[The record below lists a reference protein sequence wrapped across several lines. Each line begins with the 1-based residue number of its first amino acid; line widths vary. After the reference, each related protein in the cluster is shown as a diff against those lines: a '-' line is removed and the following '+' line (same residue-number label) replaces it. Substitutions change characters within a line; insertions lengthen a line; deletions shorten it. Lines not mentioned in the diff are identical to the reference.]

1 MPSSSVYQTEQSGRA
16 FPSRRKRKEGIIM
29 KKRITSFASG
39 FFAALSLSLCLTTAL
54 AASGQV
60 SYNFANVS
68 MDGTQ
73 KITAGQDITA
83 ANGQK
88 VPGSILY
95 TDEAGGKTNYLPI
108 RTISELLGTEIGYDS
123 ATKTVLLGEQPAQPA
138 AGENVID
145 LRTPKTVP
153 ENPRRGDVDL
163 IKSRGGTILPD
174 DDPNS
179 YRGNEKMFKNK
190 DGELWYEYLV
200 GNNSALDDQNKNLAE
215 KYLINGD
222 YPKNKKGESYGLG
235 QLAYYVGYEPD
246 LAKMGDEYVRMAERQ
261 AEFDKL
267 SGLPKEECPHEYTYF
282 LYDQE
287 GEVIRE
293 QTDPCQGHYEGMS
306 LEEVQ
311 QAVEEGRLW

>member
-1 MPSSSVYQTEQSGRA
+1 
-16 FPSRRKRKEGIIM
+16 M
-29 KKRITSFASG
+29 KNRIASFAGG
-39 FFAALSLSLCLTTAL
+39 FFAALALSLCLTTAL
-54 AASGQV
+54 AAAGQV

-88 VPGSILY
+88 IPGSILY
-95 TDEAGGKTNYLPI
+95 TDAAGGKTNYLPI

-123 ATKTVLLGEQPAQPA
+123 ASKTVLLGKQPA
-138 AGENVID
+138 AEPAPEENVID

-200 GNNSALDDQNKNLAE
+200 GNDSALDDQNKKLAE
-215 KYLINGD
+215 QYLVNGD
-222 YPKNKKGESYGLG
+222 YPKNKKGESYGLW

-246 LAKMGDEYVRMAERQ
+246 LQKQLDGYIRAAERQ
-261 AEFDKL
+261 AAADKL
-267 SGLPKEECPHEYTYF
+267 NGLSKEECPHEYTYF

-287 GEVIRE
+287 GEVLRE
-293 QTDPCQGHYEGMS
+293 QTDPCQGHFEGMTM
-306 LEEVQ
+306 EEVKR
-311 QAVEEGRLW
+311 AVEEGRLW

>member
-1 MPSSSVYQTEQSGRA
+1 
-16 FPSRRKRKEGIIM
+16 M
-29 KKRITSFASG
+29 KNRIASFTGG
-39 FFAALSLSLCLTTAL
+39 FFAALALSLCLTTAL
-54 AASGQV
+54 AAAGQV

-88 VPGSILY
+88 IPGSILY
-95 TDEAGGKTNYLPI
+95 TDAAGGKTNYLPI

-123 ATKTVLLGEQPAQPA
+123 ASKTVLLGKQPA
-138 AGENVID
+138 AEPAPEENVID

-200 GNNSALDDQNKNLAE
+200 GNDSALDDQNKKLAE
-215 KYLINGD
+215 QYLVNGD
-222 YPKNKKGESYGLG
+222 YPKNKKGESYGLW

-246 LAKMGDEYVRMAERQ
+246 LQKQLDGYIRAAERQ
-261 AEFDKL
+261 AAADKL
-267 SGLPKEECPHEYTYF
+267 NGLSKEECPHEYTYF

-287 GEVIRE
+287 GEVLRE
-293 QTDPCQGHYEGMS
+293 QTDPCQGHFEGMTM
-306 LEEVQ
+306 EEVMR
-311 QAVEEGRLW
+311 AVEEGRLW

>member
-1 MPSSSVYQTEQSGRA
+1 M
-16 FPSRRKRKEGIIM
+16 KRNKHISTFLGG
-29 KKRITSFASG
+29 FAT
-39 FFAALSLSLCLTTAL
+39 ALALTACLTTAL
-54 AASGQV
+54 AASGKV
-60 SYNFANVS
+60 SYNFANVAL
-68 MDGTQ
+68 DGTQ

-88 VPGSILY
+88 IPGSILY
-95 TDEAGGKTNYLPI
+95 TDAAGGKTNYLPI

-123 ATKTVLLGEQPAQPA
+123 ASKTVLLGKQPA
-138 AGENVID
+138 AEPAPEENVID

-200 GNNSALDDQNKNLAE
+200 GNDSALDDQNKKLAE
-215 KYLINGD
+215 QYLVNGD
-222 YPKNKKGESYGLG
+222 YPKNKKGESYGLW

-246 LAKMGDEYVRMAERQ
+246 LQKQLDGYIRAAERQ
-261 AEFDKL
+261 AAADKL
-267 SGLPKEECPHEYTYF
+267 NGLSKEECPHEYTYF

-287 GEVIRE
+287 GEVLRE
-293 QTDPCQGHYEGMS
+293 QTDPCQGHFEGMTM
-306 LEEVQ
+306 EEVKR
-311 QAVEEGRLW
+311 AVEEGRLW

>member
-1 MPSSSVYQTEQSGRA
+1 
-16 FPSRRKRKEGIIM
+16 M
-29 KKRITSFASG
+29 KNRIASFTGG
-39 FFAALSLSLCLTTAL
+39 FFAALALSLCLTTAL
-54 AASGQV
+54 AASGKV

-88 VPGSILY
+88 IPGSILY
-95 TDEAGGKTNYLPI
+95 TDAAGGKTNYLPI

-123 ATKTVLLGEQPAQPA
+123 ASKTVLLGKQPA
-138 AGENVID
+138 AEPAPEENVID

-153 ENPRRGDVDL
+153 ENPRRGDADL

-200 GNNSALDDQNKNLAE
+200 GNDSALDDQNKKLAE
-215 KYLINGD
+215 QYLVNGD
-222 YPKNKKGESYGLG
+222 YPKNKKGESYGLW

-246 LAKMGDEYVRMAERQ
+246 LQKQLDGYIRAAERQ
-261 AEFDKL
+261 AAADKL
-267 SGLPKEECPHEYTYF
+267 NGLSKEECPHEYTYF

-287 GEVIRE
+287 GEVLRE
-293 QTDPCQGHYEGMS
+293 QTDPCQGHFEAMTM
-306 LEEVQ
+306 EEVKR
-311 QAVEEGRLW
+311 AVEEGRLW

>member
-1 MPSSSVYQTEQSGRA
+1 
-16 FPSRRKRKEGIIM
+16 M
-29 KKRITSFASG
+29 KKRIASFAGG
-39 FFAALSLSLCLTTAL
+39 FFAALALSLCLTTAL
-54 AASGQV
+54 AAAGQV

-88 VPGSILY
+88 IPGSILY
-95 TDEAGGKTNYLPI
+95 TDAAGGKTNYLPI

-123 ATKTVLLGEQPAQPA
+123 ASKTVLLGKQPA
-138 AGENVID
+138 AEPAPEENVID

-153 ENPRRGDVDL
+153 ENPRRGDADL

-200 GNNSALDDQNKNLAE
+200 GNDSALDDQNKKLAE
-215 KYLINGD
+215 QYLVNGD
-222 YPKNKKGESYGLG
+222 YPKNKKGESYGLW

-246 LAKMGDEYVRMAERQ
+246 LQKQLDGYIRAAERQ
-261 AEFDKL
+261 AAADKL
-267 SGLPKEECPHEYTYF
+267 NGLSKEECPHEYTYF

-287 GEVIRE
+287 GEVLRE
-293 QTDPCQGHYEGMS
+293 QTDPCQGHFEGMTM
-306 LEEVQ
+306 EEVMR
-311 QAVEEGRLW
+311 AVEEGRLW